1 MAGGKWKVESDFL
14 NLEIKML
21 HIRSKLSRER
31 SELITLAKL
40 EDHMDEMSPSPK
52 QDELVIHTK

>member
-1 MAGGKWKVESDFL
+1 
-14 NLEIKML
+14 ML

-40 EDHMDEMSPSPK
+40 EDHMDEMSPSPE
-52 QDELVIHTK
+52 QEPVVHTK

>member
-1 MAGGKWKVESDFL
+1 MGKWKVKIQT
-14 NLEIKML
+14 EIKML

-40 EDHMDEMSPSPK
+40 EDHMDETKPSQE
-52 QDELVIHTK
+52 QDEPVNHTK